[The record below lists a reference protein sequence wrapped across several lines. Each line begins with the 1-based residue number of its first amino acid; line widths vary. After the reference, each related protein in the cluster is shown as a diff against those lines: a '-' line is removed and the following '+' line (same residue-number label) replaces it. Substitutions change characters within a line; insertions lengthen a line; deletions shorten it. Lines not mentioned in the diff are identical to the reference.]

1 MKNFLFSASII
12 SALVF
17 TSCSSDDSVNPDDN
31 TVVPPATYT
40 FKRGGES
47 TVSFGG
53 QTTRIKMAGELK
65 SALMDFDNATENSL
79 LAMYAHEAGNN
90 DFSDSE
96 LNASDKSLRSK
107 TAASKDYFS
116 ANASESA
123 IIKAT
128 LEGFI
133 SSQVNEVFPNKMV
146 VASPGV
152 AGQVADGDK
161 TRYVNQYGL
170 EYNQAFAKSLLGALM
185 TDQMLNHYLSY
196 AILDE
201 GSNRINNDN
210 NITEEGKSYTTM
222 EHKWDEAYGYL
233 YGNSQDPTNP
243 NLTIGEDDAFL
254 NEYVGQVSKDPDFS
268 SIATDIFDAF
278 KLGRTAIAAKNYE
291 VRDSQIAIIQKNV
304 SKVIA
309 VRGIFYLQNGKNK
322 IENGNVQGAFHAL
335 SEAYGFVYS
344 LRFTRNPETNTPL
357 FTRSEVDALLAQL
370 INPADNGF
378 WAITPETLESISEAV
393 AAKFD
398 FTVAQAASI

>member
-1 MKNFLFSASII
+1 MKNLVYGASVISVLLFA
-12 SALVF
+12 
-17 TSCSSDDSVNPDDN
+17 SCSSDDTVKPEDN

-53 QTTRIKMAGELK
+53 QTTRLKMGGELNA
-65 SALMDFDNATENSL
+65 ALMDFDNATEESL

-96 LNASDKSLRSK
+96 LNASDKNLRSK
-107 TAASKDYFS
+107 TAASNDYF
-116 ANASESA
+116 ATNASESA
-123 IIKAT
+123 LIKAT

-133 SSQVNEVFPNKMV
+133 AAQVNEVFPNIMV

-152 AGQVADGDK
+152 AGQIADGDK
-161 TRYVNQYGL
+161 TRYVSGNGL

-185 TDQMLNHYLSY
+185 ADQMLNHYMSKV
-196 AILDE
+196 ILDE
-201 GSNRINNDN
+201 ASNRVNNDN
-210 NITEEGKSYTTM
+210 NITEEGKLYTTM
-222 EHKWDEAYGYL
+222 EHKWDEAYGYI

-243 NLTIGEDDAFL
+243 NVTLGEDDDFL
-254 NEYVGQVSKDPDFS
+254 NKYLAKVNDDPDFS
-268 SIATDIFDAF
+268 SIAADIFDAF
-278 KLGRTAIAAKNYE
+278 KLGRAAIAAKNYE
-291 VRDSQIAIIQKNV
+291 VRDAQIAIIQKNI

-309 VRGIFYLQNGKNK
+309 VRAVYYLQDGKNK
-322 IENGNVQGAFHAL
+322 LTNENRESAFHAL

-357 FTRSEVDALLAQL
+357 FTRSEVDALLNQL
-370 INPADNGF
+370 VNPADNGF
-378 WAITPETLESISEAV
+378 WGITPETLETVSEAV

-398 FTVAQAASI
+398 FTVAQAASN